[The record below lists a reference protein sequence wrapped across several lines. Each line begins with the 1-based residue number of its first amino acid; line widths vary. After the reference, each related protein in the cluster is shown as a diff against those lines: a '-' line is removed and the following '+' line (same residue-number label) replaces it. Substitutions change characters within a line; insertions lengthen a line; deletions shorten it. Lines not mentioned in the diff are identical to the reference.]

1 MEIHSKLIESAVNDF
16 ARLPGV
22 GKKTA
27 MRFVMFLLRNEEAI
41 SKNFA
46 ESILRLRTEIK
57 FCSQCH
63 NISDKE
69 ICEICSDI
77 KRDETL
83 LCVVQDIRDVMAI
96 ENTRLFRGKY
106 HVLGGIISPMEG
118 IGPEDLNIT
127 SLTEKVAV
135 GNIKEVILALNAT
148 MEGETTCF
156 FIHKKLNGMPVEI
169 STIARGI
176 SVGDELEYADE
187 ITLGRSIQHRIPYQN
202 NITGGR

>member
-1 MEIHSKLIESAVNDF
+1 
-16 ARLPGV
+16 
-22 GKKTA
+22 